1 MFRQIEQIITQST
14 SRGGARRAANQTGG
28 ITPTN
33 SKSLQENLHPSE
45 AALGASLCQISH
57 I

>member
-1 MFRQIEQIITQST
+1 MFRQIDLIITQST

-28 ITPTN
+28 ITSTN
-33 SKSLQENLHPSE
+33 PKPVQENLHPSE
-45 AALGASLCQISH
+45 AALGVPLCHISH